1 MSLNPYELP
10 HDINFHKSINIY
22 SNSSIEFIIS
32 KYVEEN
38 YSHFNLHEKEISK
51 KDIISTIND
60 IKTCLKILDN
70 RLITSISARILNVI
84 PGNIHVWNLITVYR
98 GEDNSIML

>member
-22 SNSSIEFIIS
+22 SNSSIELIIS

-38 YSHFNLHEKEISK
+38 Y
-51 KDIISTIND
+51 
-60 IKTCLKILDN
+60 
-70 RLITSISARILNVI
+70 
-84 PGNIHVWNLITVYR
+84 
-98 GEDNSIML
+98 